1 VTFHIQDPGNPNTDY
16 LIEILLEQCQKAT
29 VGGASFAWATARG
42 INLLLENPQFSHF
55 LHEFSFDLILGVDAV
70 TDEAALQVLCR
81 LQTEFPKFTVSVF
94 LNGYAGSM
102 FHPKVCWFG
111 RTNGGALV
119 TGSGNLT
126 EGGLSK
132 NWEAFTVT
140 DLAKS
145 ELTSVQAQWSAWRH
159 SYGADLVGPGDASA
173 IACAKRNKHVAA
185 ATESALAATPL
196 AVKAASAKKALAN
209 KLPGNKPVG
218 VVVPVIQ
225 SVPGALSVVPSS
237 ETAPA
242 HQPLDV
248 LIAEIPRGSSRW
260 NQANFDLENYEGYF
274 GAKVGTTRMMFFRHV
289 DAGGALAA
297 TEIRPS
303 VAVKSSNWRFELAAA
318 AGLKYPTNGR
328 PIAVFVKQASRNFL
342 YRLLMPGDP
351 AHSMIETLL
360 DSNWHGP
367 AGRIKRVKFSR
378 SELEQ
383 AWPDSPL
390 WKVPETEHPNV

>member
-1 VTFHIQDPGNPNTDY
+1 MTFHIQDPGDPNTDY

-29 VGGASFAWATARG
+29 SGGASFAWATARG

-55 LHEFSFDLILGVDAV
+55 LHEFPFDLVLGVDAV
-70 TDEAALQVLCR
+70 TDEAALRALCR
-81 LQTEFPKFTVSVF
+81 LQKELPKFTVSVF

-111 RTNGGALV
+111 QTNGGALV

-140 DLAKS
+140 ALAKS
-145 ELTSVQAQWSAWRH
+145 ELATVQAQWSAWRQA
-159 SYGADLVGPGDASA
+159 YGADLVGPSDAGA
-173 IACAKRNKHVAA
+173 IACAKRNGQV
-185 ATESALAATPL
+185 TTVTVSALAAAPL
-196 AVKAASAKKALAN
+196 ATKGALAKKALAK

-218 VVVPVIQ
+218 VVAPATE
-225 SVPGALSVVPSS
+225 SGPGASPVVPSS
-237 ETAPA
+237 GTAPA
-242 HQPLDV
+242 HQLLDV

-260 NQANFDLENYEGYF
+260 NQANFDLESYEGYF

-289 DAGGALAA
+289 DAGGILAA

-328 PIAVFVKQASRNFL
+328 PIAVFVKQASRNFH
-342 YRLLMPGDP
+342 YRLLMPGDT
-351 AHSMIETLL
+351 AHPLIEKLL

-367 AGRIKRVKFSR
+367 AGRIKRVRVAHSV
-378 SELEQ
+378 LEQ